1 MAMLNRKQLNLPEDG
16 QEALFLLP
24 WTERAWDSLKAELG
38 RDGLVTEKAA
48 QQRLE
53 ALLDRLRY
61 ICADVFKAEK
71 NALIVE
77 AAPFMAL
84 DPGLATMDMK
94 AAASEKL
101 LRELERTGGGCI
113 FEKYPPLRGL
123 LDCRTELFTQAC
135 LELLQ
140 DSEGTG
146 RRYAAVFRGRG
157 LRSGDGAPGR
167 LRRPALSRPEHLRC
181 RHPARAVRV

>member
-1 MAMLNRKQLNLPEDG
+1 MLNRKQLNLPTDG

-38 RDGLVTEKAA
+38 RDGLVTEKAV
-48 QQRLE
+48 QQCLE

-101 LRELERTGGGCI
+101 LRELERTGGG
-113 FEKYPPLRGL
+113 
-123 LDCRTELFTQAC
+123 DCWTAGRSSSRRRASSFS
-135 LELLQ
+135 Q

-146 RRYAAVFRGRG
+146 RRYAAVF
-157 LRSGDGAPGR
+157 SGER
-167 LRRPALSRPEHLRC
+167 TSER
-181 RHPARAVRV
+181 

>member
-38 RDGLVTEKAA
+38 RDGLVTEKAV
-48 QQRLE
+48 QQCLE

-113 FEKYPPLRGL
+113 FENIPLCG
-123 LDCRTELFTQAC
+123 DCWTAGRSSSRRRASSFS
-135 LELLQ
+135 Q

-146 RRYAAVFRGRG
+146 RRYAAVF
-157 LRSGDGAPGR
+157 SGER
-167 LRRPALSRPEHLRC
+167 TSER
-181 RHPARAVRV
+181 

>member
-1 MAMLNRKQLNLPEDG
+1 MAMLNRKQLNLPADG

-38 RDGLVTEKAA
+38 RDGLVTEKAV
-48 QQRLE
+48 QQCLE

-135 LELLQ
+135 LELF
-140 DSEGTG
+140 T
-146 RRYAAVFRGRG
+146 
-157 LRSGDGAPGR
+157 R
-167 LRRPALSRPEHLRC
+167 LRRDRPEICRRFFGGEDFGAVMELR
-181 RHPARAVRV
+181 